1 MFAKLRLEANFDICR
16 VKMMRRISLALLA
29 CLLTASFSAG
39 AVTISASQDLGA
51 VPSTSGSGLLGSYYK
66 FSSSNN
72 IGSLSNA
79 NQLIS
84 SSGGPTATFTTT
96 EVCFPDCAG
105 TSISDSNTMTTFLNG
120 HVSNFSYTSANQ
132 PSSIDHSAITLTGYI
147 AITQTGT
154 YNFNLGSDDGSQLT
168 IGGQQV
174 INNDSDHGFTT
185 VGGSANFTQA
195 GLYAISITYFEDS
208 GSTGLDFFAK
218 DPNGACVIGLAANC
232 ASGSATTGLLYSSL
246 PSTPTPEPASLLVF
260 GAGLAGLATVR
271 RRRKA

>member
-1 MFAKLRLEANFDICR
+1 
-16 VKMMRRISLALLA
+16 MRPVSLILLA
-29 CLLTASFSAG
+29 CLALASLPAR

-51 VPSTSGSGLLGSYYK
+51 VPSTSGSGLLGYYYK
-66 FSSSNN
+66 FSSSSN

-105 TSISDSNTMTTFLNG
+105 TSISDSSTMTQFLNG
-120 HVSNFSYTSANQ
+120 HASNFSYTSSTH
-132 PSSIDHSAITLTGYI
+132 PTSIDHSAIVLNGYI
-147 AITQTGT
+147 AITQTGA

-174 INNDSDHGFTT
+174 INNDSDHGFSFA
-185 VGGSANFTQA
+185 GGSATFTQA
-195 GLYAISITYFEDS
+195 GLYAISISYFEDG

-218 DPNGACVIGLAANC
+218 DPNGTCVIGLASNC
-232 ASGSATTGLLYSSL
+232 ASGSAATGLLYSSL
-246 PSTPTPEPASLLVF
+246 PSTPAPEPAALTTF
-260 GAGLAGLATVR
+260 MGGLAAWGWAR
-271 RRRKA
+271 RRNRNQRPRAI